1 MGKTALVAQHV
12 WRLKRGRIPFWFTA
26 RPGAS
31 PRHFLEAIAHA
42 LAPLGAAQLAYYAE
56 VPRPPTGRVVA
67 SLVLKTLGDHTFL
80 GVLDDVQLASP
91 DLRSFLAEFFAAI
104 LPEGK
109 TLFFL
114 VGQEP
119 PFLPAKGPEVHRL
132 EIGGLDRAAAHE
144 LTDRQGGLADRFESV
159 YQSSLGSP
167 LMLQLAVQNPGVE
180 ANFTTLPDA
189 VIAKMPA
196 SEIADLLPIALANAP
211 LPLSF
216 PQEFGKMERERV
228 DELVRIGILHPTGEG
243 RVELLEAIRR
253 ALINRAGPLDVQAH
267 RTLAQFYG
275 RSHRPEAVRERF
287 LHLVAGEEWR
297 AATELLARD
306 ERTNERKILSLGYS
320 DALRNALNHMTLAM
334 PQGPGRL
341 RALLVGADLLRNH
354 SENSEAILLLRR
366 AVADAGEDPRL
377 RAECH
382 LRISE
387 LQLRQHQV
395 ESAREAVEAAR
406 SLAPSG
412 KRLRSMFDFAE
423 ARIVEEQGDLVKARD
438 LFRECFEQA
447 RRDRHRDVALEALAR
462 WSRQAAIGGA
472 HEEALRMVDEGLPW
486 ARKSGHT
493 ELEFNLLLVRARAY
507 QETGKAELAEMEMRK
522 IRSETE
528 AMGHLN
534 QLIYTLS
541 GLVAM
546 TMEAGKYEEAG
557 EFARQ
562 AIGHAER
569 LGNETVLGH
578 TLALL
583 AGGEL
588 RQGKLEQAREHAER
602 SVRVLS
608 RQPPSDSLVYARS
621 YLTEVYTAQ
630 GEAALAREEYRA
642 ATQLAASIGMQWWV
656 DQMEQEFKSKIDKL
670 AAKGSL
676 GSASGTGTVPS
687 PAEQVEGG

>member
-1 MGKTALVAQHV
+1 MLPAELPVPPRPFLGRRDELHRLSQYSDDPESLIWVQGAPGMGKTALVAQHV

-228 DELVRIGILHPTGEG
+228 DELDP
-243 RVELLEAIRR
+243 
-253 ALINRAGPLDVQAH
+253 D
-267 RTLAQFYG
+267 
-275 RSHRPEAVRERF
+275 
-287 LHLVAGEEWR
+287 
-297 AATELLARD
+297 RD
-306 ERTNERKILSLGYS
+306 
-320 DALRNALNHMTLAM
+320 
-334 PQGPGRL
+334 
-341 RALLVGADLLRNH
+341 
-354 SENSEAILLLRR
+354 
-366 AVADAGEDPRL
+366 
-377 RAECH
+377 
-382 LRISE
+382 
-387 LQLRQHQV
+387 
-395 ESAREAVEAAR
+395 
-406 SLAPSG
+406 
-412 KRLRSMFDFAE
+412 
-423 ARIVEEQGDLVKARD
+423 
-438 LFRECFEQA
+438 
-447 RRDRHRDVALEALAR
+447 
-462 WSRQAAIGGA
+462 
-472 HEEALRMVDEGLPW
+472 
-486 ARKSGHT
+486 
-493 ELEFNLLLVRARAY
+493 
-507 QETGKAELAEMEMRK
+507 
-522 IRSETE
+522 
-528 AMGHLN
+528 
-534 QLIYTLS
+534 
-541 GLVAM
+541 
-546 TMEAGKYEEAG
+546 
-557 EFARQ
+557 
-562 AIGHAER
+562 
-569 LGNETVLGH
+569 
-578 TLALL
+578 
-583 AGGEL
+583 
-588 RQGKLEQAREHAER
+588 
-602 SVRVLS
+602 
-608 RQPPSDSLVYARS
+608 PPSDRR
-621 YLTEVYTAQ
+621 
-630 GEAALAREEYRA
+630 G
-642 ATQLAASIGMQWWV
+642 
-656 DQMEQEFKSKIDKL
+656 
-670 AAKGSL
+670 
-676 GSASGTGTVPS
+676 P
-687 PAEQVEGG
+687 GGAP